1 MPSDY
6 TIGEIQKTFNTLA
19 KLISNVGV
27 INVKISEGV
36 NIDFLK
42 KVTKFAGLSIKEDT
56 DDILVFSKKVY
67 SKVNISTNQNG
78 NSNGAVKS
86 NPFAKA
92 KQDSTQLNG
101 NGVNKIDEES

>member
-27 INVKISEGV
+27 IIIKISEGV

-42 KVTKFAGLSIKEDT
+42 KVTKFAGLNIKEDT
-56 DDILVFSKKVY
+56 DEVLVFSKKVY
-67 SKVNISTNQNG
+67 SKVIINQNV